1 MGLSRVALGLKHP
14 DADRLARELAARTG
28 KSITE
33 AVIDAL
39 REQLGRQPTGKAT
52 GRLPD
57 ELMEI
62 GARHSALPVLDGRSP
77 DEILG
82 YDAHGLPR

>member
-1 MGLSRVALGLKHP
+1 MALSIKHT

-33 AVIDAL
+33 AVINAL
-39 REQLGRQPTGKAT
+39 REQLRRQPANKGAS
-52 GRLPD
+52 RPLAE

-62 GARHSALPVLDGRSP
+62 GRRYSALPVLDGRTP

-82 YDAHGLPR
+82 YDYYGLPR

>member
-1 MGLSRVALGLKHP
+1 MALNIKHS

-33 AVIDAL
+33 AVIYAL
-39 REQLGRQPTGKAT
+39 REQLRRQPTNRAA
-52 GRLPD
+52 GRRLAD

-62 GARHSALPVLDGRSP
+62 GRRYSALPVLDRRSP

-82 YDAHGLPR
+82 YDAYGLPR